1 MYCTVHIYST
11 YIYNERSSSTKPE
24 RWFQH
29 PTKERVSPKKIVRSK
44 IWQTGMSLGA
54 LSLCIEIRFFVV
66 NLLWDINNVGYKSPA
81 LGRETVKKVGI
92 YII

>member
-1 MYCTVHIYST
+1 MTNRDIARGV
-11 YIYNERSSSTKPE
+11 
-24 RWFQH
+24 
-29 PTKERVSPKKIVRSK
+29 
-44 IWQTGMSLGA
+44 
-54 LSLCIEIRFFVV
+54 SLCIEIRFFVV